1 MNYMNISD
9 LCQCRAQVQKS
20 VNVPLLQK
28 SVRKIQRKCTENAT
42 HRITVCYKGNFK
54 SHGFETYLHIF
65 LGLNHHL
72 N

>member
-28 SVRKIQRKCTENAT
+28 SVRKMQPTELQYVTKGILKAT
-42 HRITVCYKGNFK
+42 DLKLIYIFFMSYAITLPPLQG
-54 SHGFETYLHIF
+54 
-65 LGLNHHL
+65 
-72 N
+72 